1 MHLDIQPCS
10 ALRGEV
16 KVPGDKSISHR
27 ALMFGAIAHGVTRI
41 DHINPGE
48 DVSSTAS
55 CLMKLGVDIRIDGRT
70 MLVNGKDYFDL
81 QAPAGIL
88 DAKNSGTTMRLLS
101 GILAAQDFSSTIT
114 GDDSLRRRPMRRI
127 IEPLAQ
133 MGAQI
138 DSTDGYPPLHIQGG
152 ELNGIEYEMP
162 IASAQ
167 VKSCV
172 LLAGLGA
179 WGTTTVIEK
188 EQSRDHTERIL
199 RAMGAPISI
208 EGKKISIR
216 SGKLHDIDIK
226 VPGDISAA
234 AFFIAAAL
242 LVPDSDIFL
251 PHVGVNPTRTGFL
264 EVVREMGAHLKITGE
279 KEVCGEPV
287 ANICAQGCELQ
298 ATEISGTRIPLLI
311 DEIPIIALLA
321 TQARGKTIIRD
332 AAELRVK
339 ESDRLELIA
348 SNLRNMGASVEEFP
362 DGLSIIGPTQ
372 LRGAEI
378 DTAGD
383 HRLAMAFT
391 IAGLV
396 ASGVTRI
403 LQPASVTISDPD
415 FYDSL
420 GRLGVNGIS

>member
-1 MHLDIQPCS
+1 MHLDIRPCS

-27 ALMFGAIAHGVTRI
+27 ALIFGAIAQGVTRI

-48 DVSSTAS
+48 DVSSTAT
-55 CLMKLGVDIRIDGRT
+55 CLMKLGVDIRFDGRI
-70 MLVNGKDYFDL
+70 MLVAGKDFFDL
-81 QAPAGIL
+81 QAPKEIL
-88 DAKNSGTTMRLLS
+88 DAKNSGTTMRLLA
-101 GILAAQDFSSTIT
+101 GLLAAQDFSSMIT

-127 IEPLAQ
+127 IEPLKQ

-138 DSTDGYPPLHIQGG
+138 DSNDGYPPLHIHGS

-167 VKSCV
+167 VKSC
-172 LLAGLGA
+172 LLIAGLGA
-179 WGTTTVIEK
+179 WGTTAVIEK
-188 EQSRDHTERIL
+188 EQSRDHTERML
-199 RAMGAPISI
+199 HAMGAPISK

-216 SGKLHDIDIK
+216 PGKLHDIDIN

-251 PHVGVNPTRTGFL
+251 PHVGINPTRTGFL
-264 EVVREMGAHLKITGE
+264 DIVREMGAHLKITGE
-279 KEVCGEPV
+279 RDVCGEPV
-287 ANICAQGCELQ
+287 ANIRAQSCELQ
-298 ATEISGTRIPLLI
+298 ATEISGARIPLLI
-311 DEIPIIALLA
+311 DEIPIIAVLA
-321 TQARGKTIIRD
+321 THARGKTIIRD

-339 ESDRLELIA
+339 ESDRLKLIA
-348 SNLRNMGASVEEFP
+348 NNLRSMGASVEEFP
-362 DGLSIIGPTQ
+362 DGLSIIGPTK
-372 LRGAEI
+372 LHGAEI
-378 DTAGD
+378 NTAGD

-420 GRLGVNGIS
+420 GKLGVNGIV

>member
-1 MHLDIQPCS
+1 MHLDIRPCS

-27 ALMFGAIAHGVTRI
+27 ALIFGAIAQGVTRI
-41 DHINPGE
+41 DHINPGG
-48 DVSSTAS
+48 DVSSTVT
-55 CLMKLGVDIRIDGRT
+55 CLMKLGVDIRFDGRF
-70 MLVNGKDYFDL
+70 MFVGGKDFFDL
-81 QAPAGIL
+81 QAPTEVL
-88 DAKNSGTTMRLLS
+88 DAKNSGTTMRLLA
-101 GILAAQDFSSTIT
+101 GLLAAQDFSSTIS

-127 IEPLAQ
+127 IEPLQQ
-133 MGAQI
+133 MGAHI
-138 DSTDGYPPLHIQGG
+138 DSTDGCPPLHIHGR

-162 IASAQ
+162 ISSAQ
-167 VKSCV
+167 VKSCL

-179 WGTTTVIEK
+179 WGTTTIIEK
-188 EQSRDHTERIL
+188 EQSRDHTERML
-199 RAMGAPISI
+199 RAMGAPISRV
-208 EGKKISIR
+208 GNKISIR
-216 SGKLHDIDIK
+216 PGKLHDIDIK

-251 PHVGVNPTRTGFL
+251 PHAGVNPTRTGFI

-279 KEVCGEPV
+279 KAVCGEPV
-287 ANICAQGCELQ
+287 ANIRAQSCELQ
-298 ATEISGTRIPLLI
+298 ATEISGVRIPLLI
-311 DEIPIIALLA
+311 DEIPIIAVLA
-321 TQARGKTIIRD
+321 TQARGTTIIRD

-339 ESDRLELIA
+339 ESDRVKLIA
-348 SNLRNMGASVEEFP
+348 SNLRNMGATVEEFP
-362 DGLSIIGPTQ
+362 DGLSITGPTK

-396 ASGVTRI
+396 AIGTTRI
-403 LQPASVTISDPD
+403 LQPGSVTISDPN
-415 FYDSL
+415 FYDALST
-420 GRLGVNGIS
+420 LGVNGVV